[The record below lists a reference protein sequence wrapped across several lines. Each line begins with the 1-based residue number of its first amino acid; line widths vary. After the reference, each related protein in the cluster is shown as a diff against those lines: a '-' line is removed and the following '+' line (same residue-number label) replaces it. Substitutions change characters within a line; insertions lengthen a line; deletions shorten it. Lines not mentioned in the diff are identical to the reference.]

1 MSADTRP
8 VGART
13 ASASRSA
20 NVVLPAASGP
30 STATNTRSWDGPSM
44 SSAIRSTSSTPACCL
59 ASTASSTSDPAPT
72 AQFLREDAGVDQAHR
87 QSSYAIRVDW
97 GLDGATAIAEDADVA
112 VVVDVLSFTTTL
124 SVALD
129 VGTTVLPYRWDD
141 DSAAAY
147 AQAQDATLAVG
158 RSAAGP
164 GQISLSP
171 VTLRAAPAPDRLVL
185 PSPNGSTICWHLA
198 AITAVCLGASLRNAT
213 AVCDWV
219 ASHHDPATTTVAVV
233 AAGERWASAGL
244 RPAVEDLW
252 GAGLVVDKLARL
264 GWAARSPEASAA
276 RAAWLAIAD
285 RVPEALL
292 ACASG
297 RELVDKGYR
306 ADVEIAAEVDTS
318 QSVPLLRGLTFR
330 HARTDE
336 VLQ

>member
-1 MSADTRP
+1 M
-8 VGART
+8 
-13 ASASRSA
+13 
-20 NVVLPAASGP
+20 
-30 STATNTRSWDGPSM
+30 
-44 SSAIRSTSSTPACCL
+44 
-59 ASTASSTSDPAPT
+59 
-72 AQFLREDAGVDQAHR
+72 DQAHR
-87 QSSYAIRVDW
+87 QSSYAVRVDW

-124 SVALD
+124 TVALD
-129 VGTTVLPYRWDD
+129 VGTAVLPYRWDD
-141 DSAAAY
+141 DSAAAF
-147 AQAQDATLAVG
+147 AQEQDATLAVG

-198 AITAVCLGASLRNAT
+198 AITPVCLGASLRNAT

-233 AAGERWASAGL
+233 AAGERWASTGL

-252 GAGLVVDKLARL
+252 GAGLVVDQLARL
-264 GWAARSPEASAA
+264 GWAATSPEATAA
-276 RAAWLAIAD
+276 RAAWLATAH

-306 ADVEIAAEVDTS
+306 ADVEIAAEVDAS
-318 QSVPLLRGLTFR
+318 QSVPLLRGLSFR

-336 VLQ
+336 VWQ

>member
-1 MSADTRP
+1 
-8 VGART
+8 
-13 ASASRSA
+13 
-20 NVVLPAASGP
+20 
-30 STATNTRSWDGPSM
+30 
-44 SSAIRSTSSTPACCL
+44 
-59 ASTASSTSDPAPT
+59 
-72 AQFLREDAGVDQAHR
+72 VDQAHR
-87 QSSYAIRVDW
+87 QRSYAVRVDW
-97 GLDGATAIAEDADVA
+97 GLDGATAIAEGADVA

-129 VGTTVLPYRWDD
+129 VGTAVLPYRWDD
-141 DSAAAY
+141 GSAAAY
-147 AQAQDATLAVG
+147 AQEQDATLAVG
-158 RSAAGP
+158 RAAAGP

-198 AITAVCLGASLRNAT
+198 AITPVCLGASLRNAT
-213 AVCDWV
+213 AVCDWL
-219 ASHHDPATTTVAVV
+219 ASRHDPGTTTVAVV

-252 GAGLVVDKLARL
+252 GAGLVVDQLARL
-264 GWAARSPEASAA
+264 GWQDSSPEATAA
-276 RAAWLAIAD
+276 RAAWLATAD

-297 RELVDKGYR
+297 RELVDRGYR

-336 VLQ
+336 VWQ